1 MCAGPAQRKAEDGDS
16 GSGRFGATVAA
27 TAFVLVLIWLSAAVE
42 EREKTSSSLLGRW
55 QGSDKGQKEEQQ
67 TGSYYS
73 AAIGAAVGAALALL
87 LQRLWRLLSK
97 WAGRSCESASTPS
110 ATVHQKTLAA
120 DLGALL
126 QSGDSAD
133 VTITVGDST
142 LRAHRAI
149 LVARSPV
156 FAAMMAHDCLEASS
170 GHITVTD
177 IEPEVLSQ
185 LLVFLYTDE
194 AQLEPR
200 LALRLLVAAD
210 KYQVHT
216 LKEQCEYVVSR
227 SLRVENAVACA
238 VLAIQHS
245 CSSLTESS
253 ARFIAAH
260 LKQVMATE
268 GWATAVR
275 RHPERMVEVSRLVA
289 AVSSDTSGLSTGNS
303 AGDFK

>member
-1 MCAGPAQRKAEDGDS
+1 MCAEPAERKAEDGDS

-27 TAFVLVLIWLSAAVE
+27 TAFVLALIWLSTAVE
-42 EREKTSSSLLGRW
+42 EREKISSSLLGRW
-55 QGSDKGQKEEQQ
+55 QGQREEHQ
-67 TGSYYS
+67 TGSYCW
-73 AAIGAAVGAALALL
+73 AAIGAALALL
-87 LQRLWRLLSK
+87 LQRLWRLISK
-97 WAGRSCESASTPS
+97 WAGRSCESANTPP

-126 QSGDSAD
+126 QSGHSAD

-156 FAAMMAHDCLEASS
+156 FAAMMAHDCLESSS
-170 GHITVTD
+170 GHISITD

-194 AQLEPR
+194 AQLDPR
-200 LALRLLVAAD
+200 LVLKLLVAAD

-289 AVSSDTSGLSTGNS
+289 AVSSDTRSEDHHRRGRTRLPE
-303 AGDFK
+303 